1 MKLKLVGAALVGV
14 AIAGSAQAQTIQ
26 QAATGLTVPATTI
39 TFDGLGSNEDII
51 NQYAALGVIFGAN
64 WHAATNYYFT
74 LTGGGS
80 TSASNFLPCCV
91 TPLDIFFTQA
101 VSGTAFQ
108 YGSNPGPSTFT
119 AFLNGAVVS
128 EFTAF
133 TGGSGFT
140 TTEFWGFNESVS
152 LDRIR
157 IDAVNVN
164 NAWVMDNLQVGAVT
178 ATPEPATLMLLG
190 TGFAGVFGVVRRRR
204 AVATKI

>member
-1 MKLKLVGAALVGV
+1 MKLTFIGAALVGV
-14 AIAGSAQAQTIQ
+14 ALAGSAQAQTIQ
-26 QAATGLTVPATTI
+26 QAATGLASAASTI
-39 TFDGLGSNEDII
+39 TFEGLGSNEDIV
-51 NQYAALGVIFGAN
+51 NQYAALGVVFGAN
-64 WHAATNYYFT
+64 WHAAQSYYFVQ
-74 LTGGGS
+74 TGGSS

-119 AFLNGAVVS
+119 AFLDGAVVS
-128 EFTAF
+128 EFTAY
-133 TGGSGFT
+133 TGGSGFN
-140 TTEFWGFNESVS
+140 TTEFWGFDESVS

-164 NAWVMDNLQVGAVT
+164 NAWTLDNLEVGAVT

-204 AVATKI
+204 AVAARA

>member
-1 MKLKLVGAALVGV
+1 MKQTLVGAVLVCV

-26 QAATGLTVPATTI
+26 RAATGLDSPVATI
-39 TFDGLGSNEDII
+39 TFDGLAGNQAILD
-51 NQYAALGVIFGAN
+51 QYAALGVIFGAGWN
-64 WHAATNYYFT
+64 ARISNYFNA
-74 LTGGGS
+74 TGGGS
-80 TSASNFLPCCV
+80 TSASNFVPCCL

-101 VSGTAFQ
+101 VNGTAFQ
-108 YGSNPGPSTFT
+108 YGSNPGLSTFT

-128 EFTAF
+128 QFTAV

-140 TTEFWGFNESVS
+140 TTEFWGFDQSVS

-164 NAWVMDNLQVGAVT
+164 NAMTIDNLQVGVT

-204 AVATKI
+204 AAVTKV